1 MRGGGFRGGAPGGG
15 RGFGGGGGRG
25 FGGGGGMGGGRGF
38 GGGRGGGGRGG
49 FNAEPDPP
57 EQIMLIGKY
66 IHTAEGDMLYSVPVK
81 DIVPRFN
88 TFIYT
93 KEKAKIGK
101 IDEVLGTTTD
111 VMFSVKPIPGVQP
124 SSFEAGA
131 EAYISTTQT
140 SPLRMFTDPP
150 RPRGGRGRGGRGG
163 GDRGGR
169 GGSFGGGRGFGDR
182 GGRGG
187 SFGGGG
193 RGSFGGGG
201 RGSFGG
207 GRGSFG
213 GGRGF

>member
-1 MRGGGFRGGAPGGG
+1 MRGGGFRGGAPGG
-15 RGFGGGGGRG
+15 RGFGGGAGGRG
-25 FGGGGGMGGGRGF
+25 FGGGMGGGRGF

-66 IHTAEGDMLYSVPVK
+66 IHTAEGDMLYSVPLK
-81 DIVPRFN
+81 DVVPRFN

-111 VMFSVKPIPGVQP
+111 VMFSVKPVPGVQP

-150 RPRGGRGRGGRGG
+150 RPRGRGGRGGRGG

-169 GGSFGGGRGFGDR
+169 GGGFGGGRGFGGGDR
-182 GGRGG
+182 GGRG

-207 GRGSFG
+207 GRG
-213 GGRGF
+213 RGF

>member
-15 RGFGGGGGRG
+15 RGFGGGAGGGRG
-25 FGGGGGMGGGRGF
+25 FGGGMGGGRGF
-38 GGGRGGGGRGG
+38 GGGGGRGFGGGRGG

-57 EQIMLIGKY
+57 EQVMLIGKY
-66 IHTAEGDMLYSVPVK
+66 LHTAEGDMLYSVPLK

-111 VMFSVKPIPGVQP
+111 VMFSVKPFPGVQP

-150 RPRGGRGRGGRGG
+150 RPRGRGGRGGRGG

-169 GGSFGGGRGFGDR
+169 GGGFGGGRGFGGGDR
-182 GGRGG
+182 GGRG

-207 GRGSFG
+207 GRG
-213 GGRGF
+213 RGF

>member
-1 MRGGGFRGGAPGGG
+1 MRGGGFRGGPGGG
-15 RGFGGGGGRG
+15 RGF
-25 FGGGGGMGGGRGF
+25 GGGMGGGRGF
-38 GGGRGGGGRGG
+38 GGGRGGDRGGRGGRGG

-66 IHTAEGDMLYSVPVK
+66 IHSAEGDMLYSVPLQN
-81 DIVPRFN
+81 IVPRFN
-88 TFIYT
+88 TFVYT

-101 IDEVLGTTTD
+101 IDEVLGTTTN

-131 EAYISTTQT
+131 EAYISTLQT

-150 RPRGGRGRGGRGG
+150 KPRGRGGRGG
-163 GDRGGR
+163 GRGGDR
-169 GGSFGGGRGFGDR
+169 GGRGFGDR
-182 GGRGG
+182 GGRGFGGGDRGGRG

-207 GRGSFG
+207 GRG
-213 GGRGF
+213 RGF